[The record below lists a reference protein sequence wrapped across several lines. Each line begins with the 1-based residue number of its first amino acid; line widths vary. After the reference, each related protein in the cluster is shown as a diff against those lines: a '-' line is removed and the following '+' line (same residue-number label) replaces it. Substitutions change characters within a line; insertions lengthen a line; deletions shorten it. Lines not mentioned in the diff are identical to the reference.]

1 MEADARRCEGVIMS
15 AGSSQGYIIN
25 LFAFGLI
32 MIGVGK
38 IWDLFGDTV
47 NRLILMGMMTQD
59 GSNTFG
65 LLTICFYALGIMF
78 LLAGGY
84 NVIIEG
90 RRNSTR
96 QV

>member
-1 MEADARRCEGVIMS
+1 MS
-15 AGSSQGYIIN
+15 AGSSQGYIVN

-38 IWDLFGDTV
+38 IWDLFGSTV
-47 NRLILMGMMTQD
+47 NKLSVMGMMTQD
-59 GSNTFG
+59 GANTFG
-65 LLTICFYALGIMF
+65 LLTLCFYGLGILF

-84 NVIIEG
+84 NVILEG
-90 RRNSTR
+90 RRGSTR

>member
-1 MEADARRCEGVIMS
+1 MS

-38 IWDLFGDTV
+38 IWDLFGGTI
-47 NRLILMGMMTQD
+47 NKLTLMGMTTQD
-59 GSNTFG
+59 GVNTFG
-65 LLTICFYALGIMF
+65 LITICFYGLGILF
-78 LLAGGY
+78 LLASGY

-90 RRNSTR
+90 RRDSTR